1 MGIQTCS
8 GAISLSRDLESDSAR
23 FYQALAQ
30 RFEKEKE
37 FFFSLAKE
45 NEKYTKQIERAYYGV
60 ITDAI
65 EGCFAFDLN
74 PEDYRFKT
82 DLPKETGY
90 AEAVTEALK
99 MEEILLNFY
108 RVAAEQSKHLMAD
121 VPRAFLSVAKKRSE
135 RLGKL
140 NALLGK

>member
-8 GAISLSRDLESDSAR
+8 GAISLSRDLESEATK
-23 FYQALAQ
+23 FYQTLAQ
-30 RFEKEKE
+30 TFEKEKE
-37 FFFSLAKE
+37 LFLAFAKE

-65 EGCFAFDLN
+65 EGCFAFDLD
-74 PEDYRFKT
+74 PEDYRFKNT
-82 DLPKETGY
+82 LVKDAGY
-90 AEAVTEALK
+90 AEAVAEALM
-99 MEEILLNFY
+99 MEETLLKFY

-135 RLGKL
+135 RLSKL
-140 NALLGK
+140 KSLLEK

>member
-1 MGIQTCS
+1 MGIHTCS
-8 GAISLSRDLESDSAR
+8 GAISLSRDLESESAR
-23 FYQALAQ
+23 FYQELSDRYGQTTELFLA
-30 RFEKEKE
+30 F
-37 FFFSLAKE
+37 AKE

-74 PEDYRFKT
+74 PEDYRFKNT
-82 DLPKETGY
+82 LPKDIGY
-90 AEAVTEALK
+90 VEAVAEALK
-99 MEEILLNFY
+99 MEETLLGFY

-135 RLGKL
+135 RLAKL
-140 NALLGK
+140 KSLLER